1 MKKTVSILL
10 ALLLVASLLPAAAF
24 AATGRVQL
32 GTGGTISS
40 TPMLNLSDAN
50 NRALKGTIEFKN
62 ASAEE
67 IKNVTIEMA
76 TSIDI
81 AVFPFDV
88 SQLSYRKDYASI
100 AAGAPVSFDVNLVT
114 RSDAA
119 QNYYEIPFT
128 VSYDDPTAG
137 ALAGARITETL
148 KLPVRIIKS
157 GSGAGPVAG
166 SVPKVIISNF
176 GTSPAA
182 VVAGEQ
188 FTLTVTFK
196 NTSSS
201 VSLTN
206 LKAALTS
213 EGGTFSPV
221 SGSSTLFV
229 ESIAPGATQ
238 TKSILL
244 IAKADVAPGSY
255 TVTFGMN
262 YDAVT
267 AKDPVTDTEV
277 LSLPV
282 KQVPKAQFAKIQ
294 VTNAELYVG
303 QDFNLMSSVFNTG
316 KAKLYNVTVTLKDA
330 NGKIKDGE
338 QYLGNVDPG
347 ATGNIDLFLTPVAEG
362 EASIKMIVTYEN
374 EKGEKFT
381 HEDTYVGMVVD
392 KKMTMDPGIND
403 PNMPQVEEKGGGMG
417 FVAWLLIVLGAV
429 GVAFAV
435 LIIVKKNKVKK
446 QEELDR
452 QEALA
457 IDKDGFAD

>member
-1 MKKTVSILL
+1 
-10 ALLLVASLLPAAAF
+10 
-24 AATGRVQL
+24 
-32 GTGGTISS
+32 
-40 TPMLNLSDAN
+40 
-50 NRALKGTIEFKN
+50 
-62 ASAEE
+62 
-67 IKNVTIEMA
+67 
-76 TSIDI
+76 
-81 AVFPFDV
+81 
-88 SQLSYRKDYASI
+88 
-100 AAGAPVSFDVNLVT
+100 
-114 RSDAA
+114 
-119 QNYYEIPFT
+119 
-128 VSYDDPTAG
+128 
-137 ALAGARITETL
+137 
-148 KLPVRIIKS
+148 
-157 GSGAGPVAG
+157 
-166 SVPKVIISNF
+166 
-176 GTSPAA
+176 
-182 VVAGEQ
+182 
-188 FTLTVTFK
+188 
-196 NTSSS
+196 
-201 VSLTN
+201 
-206 LKAALTS
+206 
-213 EGGTFSPV
+213 
-221 SGSSTLFV
+221 
-229 ESIAPGATQ
+229 
-238 TKSILL
+238 
-244 IAKADVAPGSY
+244 GSY

-417 FVAWLLIVLGAV
+417 FVAWLLIVLGAA

>member
-244 IAKADVAPGSY
+244 IAK
-255 TVTFGMN
+255 
-262 YDAVT
+262 
-267 AKDPVTDTEV
+267 
-277 LSLPV
+277 
-282 KQVPKAQFAKIQ
+282 
-294 VTNAELYVG
+294 
-303 QDFNLMSSVFNTG
+303 
-316 KAKLYNVTVTLKDA
+316 
-330 NGKIKDGE
+330 
-338 QYLGNVDPG
+338 
-347 ATGNIDLFLTPVAEG
+347 
-362 EASIKMIVTYEN
+362 
-374 EKGEKFT
+374 
-381 HEDTYVGMVVD
+381 
-392 KKMTMDPGIND
+392 
-403 PNMPQVEEKGGGMG
+403 
-417 FVAWLLIVLGAV
+417 
-429 GVAFAV
+429 
-435 LIIVKKNKVKK
+435 
-446 QEELDR
+446 
-452 QEALA
+452 
-457 IDKDGFAD
+457 